1 VLWELIVLAKD
12 NKSDAVDLVRNTFIS
27 YIATTHTNAPPM
39 SSSTFSHHTTPT
51 KSTVVAT
58 SQFTSLQLD

>member
-39 SSSTFSHHTTPT
+39 CHQAHLVTIQHPL
-51 KSTVVAT
+51 KV
-58 SQFTSLQLD
+58 Q